1 MAFFRGPNVVTD
13 GLVLALDAANPK
25 SYVSG
30 SAIWNDL
37 SGNENHVTAS
47 GGPIYNSTTGST
59 SNFYF
64 NGGSNF
70 TIASNVING
79 ISNYSTEFTISSFFM
94 YASTSSY
101 TAIFEKQNAA
111 GQGIPRL
118 DWGGYSISNSNVYF
132 STYNSSSISVRD
144 TVINTSSFPIPFNQN
159 QWYQYTTTNSS
170 AGGGTGNIYV
180 NGVLLLTYSFLA
192 TFPDNTQTIGIGG
205 YNRKFKGN
213 ISTFQM
219 YNRALSSQEV
229 LQNYN
234 ALKSRF
240 NLN

>member
-1 MAFFRGPNVVTD
+1 MAFFRGPNVVTN
-13 GLVLALDAANPK
+13 GLVLALDAANAK

-79 ISNYSTEFTISSFFM
+79 ISNFSTEFTISSFFM

-111 GQGIPRL
+111 SPGIPRL
-118 DWGGYSISNSNVYF
+118 DWGGYAGNVYF
-132 STYNSSSISVRD
+132 SFYNSSSLANTDFATIS
-144 TVINTSSFPIPFNQN
+144 TSQFPIPFNQN

-170 AGGGTGNIYV
+170 TGGGTGNTYI
-180 NGVLLLTYSFLA
+180 NGVLVRTYSFLA

-205 YNRKFKGN
+205 NNRKLRGN

>member
-1 MAFFRGPNVVTD
+1 MAFFRGPNVVTN

-30 SAIWNDL
+30 STTWNDL
-37 SGNENHVTAS
+37 SGNNNHTTAS
-47 GGPIYNSTTGST
+47 GGPVYNTTTGST

-64 NGGSNF
+64 NGSSNF

-94 YASTSSY
+94 YSATGSFGS
-101 TAIFEKQNAA
+101 IFEKQNAA
-111 GQGIPRL
+111 GGPVPRL
-118 DWGGYSISNSNVYF
+118 DFGGYSSPNVYF
-132 STYNSSSISVRD
+132 TTYNSSSVSVRD
-144 TVINTSSFPIPFNQN
+144 TTINTSSFPITFKQN

-205 YNRKFKGN
+205 YNRKLRGN
-213 ISTFQM
+213 ISNFQM
-219 YNRALSSQEV
+219 YNRALSATEV
-229 LQNYN
+229 TQNYN

-240 NLN
+240 NL